1 MTAQELQTW
10 IAVANLLIGT
20 GLRTAAAVRTLL
32 SAGGLTDAEINQ
44 ILDALLERI
53 GTAKGV
59 SQAEIDK
66 LTGGISSGG
75 THDH

>member
-20 GLRTAAAVRTLL
+20 GIRTVAAVRTLFA
-32 SAGGLTDAEINQ
+32 AGGLTEAEINQ
-44 ILDALLERI
+44 ILDTLLERI

-59 SQAEIDK
+59 SQAELDK
-66 LTGGISSGG
+66 LGPPGDGG
-75 THDH
+75 